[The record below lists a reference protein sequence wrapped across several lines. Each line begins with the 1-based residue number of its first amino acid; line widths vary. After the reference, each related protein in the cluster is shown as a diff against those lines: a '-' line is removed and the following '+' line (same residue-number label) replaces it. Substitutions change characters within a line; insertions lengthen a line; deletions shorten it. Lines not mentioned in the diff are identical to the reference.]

1 MIEIAQVKNRYEEL
15 KAQGLNL
22 DMTRGKP
29 SPEQLDLSL
38 PMLGLVGAD
47 NFHSP
52 DGVDCRN
59 YGGLDGLK
67 EAKKLFSKFLE
78 VAENEIII
86 GGNSSL
92 NLMHDTMV
100 NAMLHG
106 FDGNPA
112 WSKQTPKFLCPAPGY
127 DRHFKICQH
136 LGIEMTAIDNLDNG
150 PDMNAVESLVAN
162 DASIKGIWIVPKYG
176 NPTGAICSSDVV
188 ERLAKMKTAAPDFR
202 IFWDNAYTVH
212 HLGDSQPALKNILQA
227 CKDAGNPNRVFIFG
241 STSKITFAGAGLAM
255 MGGSEA
261 NLDWVRSHMS
271 MQTIGSDKI
280 NQLRHIRF
288 FKSLDDINLHMKK
301 HAVILRPKFDM
312 VISIL
317 NKELHN
323 SGLAE
328 WNNPQGG
335 YFINLNTK
343 PGRAK
348 RVVELA
354 AEAGVKLTGAGAAF
368 PYRKDPEDKNIRIA
382 PSLPSLENLEKATE
396 ILAVCIQL
404 ADQELS

>member
-1 MIEIAQVKNRYEEL
+1 MIISEQVKNRYQEL
-15 KAQGLNL
+15 KAQGLDLN
-22 DMTRGKP
+22 MTRGKP

-38 PMLGLVGAD
+38 GLLGLVGTD

-67 EAKKLFSKFLE
+67 DAKKLFSQFLE
-78 VAENEIII
+78 VAESEIII

-127 DRHFKICQH
+127 DRHFNICKH
-136 LGIEMTAIDNLDNG
+136 LGIEMIPINNLDNG
-150 PDMNAVESLVAN
+150 PDMDQVESLVAN
-162 DASIKGIWIVPKYG
+162 DSAIKGIWIVPKYG
-176 NPTGAICSSDVV
+176 NPTGSICSDDVV
-188 ERLAKMKTAAPDFR
+188 NRLAKMTTAAPDFR

-212 HLGDSQPALKNILQA
+212 HLGDTQPVLKNILQT
-227 CKDAGNPNRVFIFG
+227 CKAAGNPDRVFLFG
-241 STSKITFAGAGLAM
+241 STSKITFAGAGIAM

-261 NLDWVRSHMS
+261 NLDWMRSHMS
-271 MQTIGSDKI
+271 MQTIGSDKM

-288 FKSLDDINLHMKK
+288 FKSMDDIHAHMKK
-301 HAVILRPKFDM
+301 HAAILRPKFDK

-317 NKELHN
+317 EKELN
-323 SGLAE
+323 NTGLAE

-343 PGRAK
+343 PNKAK
-348 RVVELA
+348 RVVQLA

-368 PYRKDPEDKNIRIA
+368 PYRNDPHDKNIRIA

-404 ADQELS
+404 ADLES